1 MKNQKFRL
9 RLWKFYRI
17 IRPLM
22 AILISLAFL
31 LVSIYLPIK
40 V

>member
-1 MKNQKFRL
+1 MKNKRFEL
-9 RLWKFYRI
+9 KLWKFYRI